1 MSKVIVFLADGL
13 EECEGLLV
21 IDLLRRAGAEV
32 TTASINGTKTILSSH
47 AITLMADVAA
57 EEADFDGADL
67 IVLPGGV
74 RGTENLAAS
83 SLVQKQC
90 ISFARHKKAAAI
102 CAAPSIFASLGLLE
116 GKKATVHP
124 SFEDRMHGA
133 VLTHAPV
140 TVDGN
145 LTTGQALG
153 AAIPFA
159 LELVRQTEG
168 EQAAEKVAKA
178 ICWKE

>member
-21 IDLLRRAGAEV
+21 VDLLRRAESDV
-32 TTASINGTKTILSSH
+32 TTASINGTRTIRSSH
-47 AITLMADVAA
+47 GITL
-57 EEADFDGADL
+57 EADIIAEDADFESADL
-67 IVLPGGV
+67 IVLPGGL
-74 RGTENLAAS
+74 RGTENLSAS
-83 SLVQKQC
+83 SLVREQC
-90 ISFARHKKAAAI
+90 IAFAARKKAAAI

-116 GKKATVHP
+116 GRKATVHP
-124 SFEDRMHGA
+124 GFEDKMHGA

-140 TVDGN
+140 TGDGN

-153 AAIPFA
+153 AAIPFS
-159 LELVRQTEG
+159 LELIRQMEG
-168 EQAAEKVAKA
+168 EQAAQKVAKA

>member
-1 MSKVIVFLADGL
+1 MSRVIVFLADGL

-21 IDLLRRAGAEV
+21 VDLLRRAGVEV
-32 TTASINGTKTILSSH
+32 TTASINGEKTIRSSH
-47 AITLMADVAA
+47 GITLMADITA
-57 EEADFDGADL
+57 EEADYEEADM
-67 IVLPGGV
+67 IVLPGGK
-74 RGTENLAAS
+74 RGTENLS
-83 SLVQKQC
+83 SNDLVKKQC
-90 ISFARHKKAAAI
+90 LAFAEAKKAAAI
-102 CAAPSIFASLGLLE
+102 CAAPSIFAMLGLLE

-124 SFEDRMHGA
+124 GFEDKMYGA

-153 AAIPFA
+153 AAIPFS
-159 LELVRQTEG
+159 LELIRQLEG

-178 ICWKE
+178 ICWRG